1 MSKDKKRR
9 YSYAKPGQVPQL
21 SKVVAKKHETKK
33 RNPDGTIRGNLS
45 LVEKLTQA
53 NLLPAVCVET
63 RKFRMAN
70 PISSYVDLYMHL
82 NSVFGDWFPT
92 NKKLVRVINGT
103 LIAQME
109 GSTDILIQLK
119 DFPQIKKYIT
129 ININATPTEFS
140 AYIEGADS
148 IRLDRKNV
156 YFLQGTE
163 EISDTVTYEINSSLA
178 SIVEIK
184 DNKCVIKANNKN
196 QLGEFIL
203 TASYA
208 GKVYEKNIRVIPL
221 W

>member
-92 NKKLVRVINGT
+92 NKKLYSGQNFSKQLNQSKEWQAAYWSGHYTIDDMLATKIQSGLYND
-103 LIAQME
+103 AFDNK
-109 GSTDILIQLK
+109 DIVKLYDIQRRSVENKQLL
-119 DFPQIKKYIT
+119 
-129 ININATPTEFS
+129 
-140 AYIEGADS
+140 DS
-148 IRLDRKNV
+148 IEKNV
-156 YFLQGTE
+156 SVSMS
-163 EISDTVTYEINSSLA
+163 ISEND
-178 SIVEIK
+178 
-184 DNKCVIKANNKN
+184 
-196 QLGEFIL
+196 GEC
-203 TASYA
+203 
-208 GKVYEKNIRVIPL
+208 
-221 W
+221 